1 MQKVLVI
8 EDEEGMRDI
17 LKTYLENNGYEVL
30 VAENGKIGLE
40 YFNNHYKDIDIIL
53 LDIMLPDISGWSL
66 LKTIREKSK
75 VPVMMITARGEEYDK
90 LLGFELGADDYVVKP
105 FSPKEVIARVKAILS
120 RTYGASEEDGKREYE
135 GISINVS
142 SREVTVDGEK
152 IDLTPK
158 EFDLLKLLIDNKGK
172 VVSREKCLNEVW
184 GYDFYGDLRTVDTHI
199 KQLREKL
206 GEKRK
211 LIKTVWGI
219 GYKLDGE

>member
-40 YFNNHYKDIDIIL
+40 YFNNNKDISIIL

-120 RTYGASEEDGKREYE
+120 RTYGASEEEGKTEYE

-142 SREVTVDGEK
+142 FREVTVDGEK

>member
-40 YFNNHYKDIDIIL
+40 YFNNNKDIGIIL

-105 FSPKEVIARVKAILS
+105 FSPKEVVARVKAILA
-120 RTYGASEEDGKREYE
+120 RTSGESEVEKTEYE

>member
-1 MQKVLVI
+1 MHKVLVI

-17 LKTYLENNGYEVL
+17 LKTYLENNGYQVL
-30 VAENGKIGLE
+30 TAKNGKEGLDL
-40 YFNNHYKDIDIIL
+40 FNENKDVKIIL

-66 LKTIREKSK
+66 LKTIRETSK

-105 FSPKEVIARVKAILS
+105 FSPREVVARVKAILS
-120 RTYGASEEDGKREYE
+120 RAYDFQENGKTEYQ
-135 GISINVS
+135 GIVMDVH
-142 SREVTVDGEK
+142 SREVTVDGKK

-158 EFDLLKLLIDNKGK
+158 EFDLLKLLLDNKGK

-206 GEKRK
+206 GEKRN

-219 GYKLDGE
+219 GYKLEGD

>member
-8 EDEEGMRDI
+8 EDEEGLRDI
-17 LKTYLENNGYEVL
+17 LKTYIENNGYEAII
-30 VAENGKIGLE
+30 AENGTVGLE
-40 YFNNHYKDIDIIL
+40 YFNNNNISIVL
-53 LDIMLPDISGWSL
+53 LDIMLPDISGWSI
-66 LKTIREKSK
+66 LKSIREKSK

-105 FSPKEVIARVKAILS
+105 FSPKEVIARIKAILS
-120 RTYGASEEDGKREYE
+120 RSEASSNDDKAEYG
-135 GISINVS
+135 GISINLS
-142 SREVTVDGEK
+142 SREVTIDDKK
-152 IDLTPK
+152 IELTPK
-158 EFDLLKLLIDNKGK
+158 EFDLLKLLVDYKGK
-172 VVSREKCLNEVW
+172 VVSREKCLNDVW

-206 GEKRK
+206 GEKRN

>member
-40 YFNNHYKDIDIIL
+40 YFNNNNDISIIL

-105 FSPKEVIARVKAILS
+105 FSPKEVVARVKAILA
-120 RTYGASEEDGKREYE
+120 RTSGESEVEKTEYE

-142 SREVTVDGEK
+142 SRQVTVDGEK

>member
-8 EDEEGMRDI
+8 EDEEGLRDI
-17 LKTYLENNGYEVL
+17 LKTYITNNGYEAL
-30 VAENGKIGLE
+30 IAENGTAGLE
-40 YFNNHYKDIDIIL
+40 YFNNNSNISIVL
-53 LDIMLPDISGWSL
+53 LDIMLPDISGWSI
-66 LKTIREKSK
+66 LKTIRGKSK
-75 VPVMMITARGEEYDK
+75 VPVMMITARSEEYDK

-105 FSPKEVIARVKAILS
+105 FSPKEVIARIKAILS
-120 RTYGASEEDGKREYE
+120 RFEGSSDIEKMEYN
-135 GISINVS
+135 GIIVNSS
-142 SREVTVDGEK
+142 SREVTIDGKK
-152 IDLTPK
+152 IELTPK
-158 EFDLLKLLIDNKGK
+158 EFDLLKLLMDYKGK
-172 VVSREKCLNEVW
+172 VVSREKCLNDIW

>member
-40 YFNNHYKDIDIIL
+40 YFNNNKDINIIL

-105 FSPKEVIARVKAILS
+105 FSPKEVVARVKAILA
-120 RTYGASEEDGKREYE
+120 RTSGESEVEKTEYE

>member
-40 YFNNHYKDIDIIL
+40 YFNNNKDINIIL
-53 LDIMLPDISGWSL
+53 LDIMLPDISGWNL

-105 FSPKEVIARVKAILS
+105 FSPKEVVARVKAILA
-120 RTYGASEEDGKREYE
+120 RTSGESEVEKTEYE

>member
-1 MQKVLVI
+1 MHKVLVI

-17 LKTYLENNGYEVL
+17 LKTYLENNEYQVL
-30 VAENGKIGLE
+30 IAENGKIGLE
-40 YFNNHYKDIDIIL
+40 LFNNNKDISIIL

-105 FSPKEVIARVKAILS
+105 FSPKEVIVRVKAILS
-120 RTYGASEEDGKREYE
+120 RTYGAQQEDDGKTEYK
-135 GISINVS
+135 GISIDVH

-158 EFDLLKLLIDNKGK
+158 EFDLLKLLVDNKGK

-206 GEKRK
+206 GEKRS

>member
-1 MQKVLVI
+1 MQKVLII
-8 EDEEGMRDI
+8 EDEEGLQDI
-17 LKTYLENNGYEVL
+17 LKTYLINNGYEVL
-30 VAENGKIGLE
+30 TASDGKEGLI
-40 YFNNHYKDIDIIL
+40 YFNNEKDIKMIL
-53 LDIMLPDISGWSL
+53 LDIMLPDISGWSI
-66 LKTIREKSK
+66 LKTIRESST

-105 FSPKEVIARVKAILS
+105 FSPKEVIARIKAILS
-120 RTYGASEEDGKREYE
+120 RTDVTKTDETIEYNGIIINSE
-135 GISINVS
+135 
-142 SREVTVDGEK
+142 SREALVDGEK
-152 IDLTPK
+152 IELTPK
-158 EFDLLKLLIDNKGK
+158 EFDLLKLLVDNKGK

-206 GEKRK
+206 GDKRQ

>member
-40 YFNNHYKDIDIIL
+40 YFNNNKDISIIL

-120 RTYGASEEDGKREYE
+120 RTYGASEEDGKTEYE
-135 GISINVS
+135 GIFINVS

>member
-30 VAENGKIGLE
+30 IAENGKIGLE
-40 YFNNHYKDIDIIL
+40 YFNNHHKDIDIIL

-105 FSPKEVIARVKAILS
+105 FSPKEVVARVKAILS
-120 RTYGASEEDGKREYE
+120 RTYGASEEDGKTEYE

-158 EFDLLKLLIDNKGK
+158 EFDLLKLLIDNKRK

>member
-1 MQKVLVI
+1 
-8 EDEEGMRDI
+8 
-17 LKTYLENNGYEVL
+17 
-30 VAENGKIGLE
+30 
-40 YFNNHYKDIDIIL
+40 
-53 LDIMLPDISGWSL
+53 MLPDISGWSL

-105 FSPKEVIARVKAILS
+105 FSPKEVVARVKAILA
-120 RTYGASEEDGKREYE
+120 RTSGESEVEKTEYE

-142 SREVTVDGEK
+142 SRQVTVDGEK